1 MGLPQELVDHIV
13 DTLHEDL
20 PALKACSLT
29 CKAMFAST
37 RHLIHQTLCLTPRNN
52 ERVLTREEEEKLR
65 RLKQGYQDVQ
75 LRFLSYAGERGL
87 LQYTRK
93 IYISRCFHRVAI
105 PAGAFT
111 PDTLL
116 PHIHHFRSLDR
127 VHAIAVEWYDAE
139 MWEGHFER
147 YFAHFYPTL
156 TSLTLRLPFGH
167 YQSILQFALQFPN
180 LENLSLE
187 WPYGEGRSTRA
198 PAAPT
203 VVDRASLIRGRLRLA
218 NIDDAP
224 RSWSPMEFAHELRNG
239 FNFRSVELDGTSGS
253 RGQRVLNAYAD
264 TIQDLTVISSQ
275 LGTHYPGPPRW
286 VERDV

>member
-1 MGLPQELVDHIV
+1 MVGSLVGVPEQPVGLNLICSTINGGCMGLPQELVDHIV

-93 IYISRCFHRVAI
+93 IYISRCFRRVAI

-127 VHAIAVEWYDAE
+127 VHAITIEWYMLKRGKGISNA
-139 MWEGHFER
+139 
-147 YFAHFYPTL
+147 
-156 TSLTLRLPFGH
+156 TSLISIPPSHLSPFVSLLVTIKVFYNLLYSSQISKTCPLSGRMVKDDPHALRPPPRLLTELHLSAGASDSPISTMRRGLGRRWNSPMNSETGSISDPSNWTALPG
-167 YQSILQFALQFPN
+167 
-180 LENLSLE
+180 
-187 WPYGEGRSTRA
+187 
-198 PAAPT
+198 
-203 VVDRASLIRGRLRLA
+203 VVDSAC
-218 NIDDAP
+218 
-224 RSWSPMEFAHELRNG
+224 
-239 FNFRSVELDGTSGS
+239 
-253 RGQRVLNAYAD
+253 
-264 TIQDLTVISSQ
+264 
-275 LGTHYPGPPRW
+275 
-286 VERDV
+286 